1 MGLYI
6 EKTKTVYR
14 PVSLDTTTRTCLL
27 NNRTHQNKNNIVS
40 YSFLIKSGQNLSERI
55 HINDSNEGI
64 FHTFWINCDNDKV
77 KSYSFDLY
85 LEQYNVIRGSINYL
99 SYSDIYNTEVYL
111 AFAIIHFILLL
122 IWFFRYLRKS
132 RSVNIVHYMMSILMI
147 LKISSL
153 ISQSVM
159 FYDLSR
165 LGSNDG
171 WNIATYIFR
180 FLKTITFFTVIIMIG
195 TGWRFIKPFLNDDE
209 KKIFYI
215 VIPLQIISNIALIIS
230 EETSLINPNWNLYIY
245 VFKGLDILCS
255 FIVLLPILWS
265 KTHLKSA
272 SEIDG
277 KKKQSLE
284 KLFLFRMFYL
294 SVVGYLY
301 LSSTIGNL
309 ISASASIRNVWCR
322 SLVEELFTLIF
333 FIFVAVQFRP
343 IKNNSYFKL
352 DENNNEEEMES
363 MG

>member
-6 EKTKTVYR
+6 ETTKTVYR
-14 PVSLDTTTRTCLL
+14 PVALDSLTPTCLL
-27 NNRTHQNKNNIVS
+27 TNRTYQNKDRFKPYI
-40 YSFLIKSGQNLSERI
+40 FLIKPGQNLSETIRI
-55 HINDSNEGI
+55 DSSKEGV
-64 FHTFWINCDNDKV
+64 FHTFWINCDTDRV

-85 LEQYNVIRGSINYL
+85 LEQYNVIQDTVNYL
-99 SYSDIYNTEVYL
+99 SYSEIYNPKIYL
-111 AFAIIHFILLL
+111 AFSIIHFILLL

-132 RSVNIVHYMMSILMI
+132 RTVNIVHYMMSLLMI

-165 LGSNDG
+165 LGNNDG

-180 FLKTITFFTVIIMIG
+180 FLKTIIFFTVVIMIG

-245 VFKGLDILCS
+245 IFKGLDILCS
-255 FIVLLPILWS
+255 FIVLLPIIWS
-265 KTHLKSA
+265 KTHLRSA
-272 SEIDG
+272 SEVDG
-277 KKKQSLE
+277 KTKQSLE

-301 LSSTIGNL
+301 LSSTVGNL
-309 ISASASIRNVWCR
+309 ISASVSIRNVWTR
-322 SLVEELFTLIF
+322 SLFEELFTLIF
-333 FIFVAVQFRP
+333 FVFVAIQFRP
-343 IKNNSYFKL
+343 VKENSYFKL
-352 DENNNEEEMES
+352 DENSEEELENLS
-363 MG
+363 